1 MSKSNIKKNFF
12 YQMVYQILILVLPF
26 VTSPYIARVIG
37 AEGLGIYSYTS
48 TIAYYFILFSMLGLS
63 NYGNRIIAKV
73 RDNRE
78 ERNQVFSNL
87 AGLHIIISILVL
99 FVYECYVV
107 VIAENQFLA
116 MVQTAYVLSGL
127 FDISWFYFGIEEFK
141 FTVIRNVIVKV
152 ITVACI
158 FAFVHTADNLWIYC
172 LIMAFSHLI
181 SQLVLWIPLK
191 RHVDL
196 KKPCFQEMMHHLRP
210 LLVLFLPAIAV
221 SLYKYMDKVM
231 IGALSSKAELGFYE
245 NAEKLVNMP
254 LSIIAAFGTVMLPRM
269 SNLAANRNL
278 KEVSK
283 YMNLSMNYIMCIA
296 FAMAFGLA
304 GIAGN
309 FAPLFWGEAFAK
321 SGVII
326 IGLSITIPFISFA
339 NIIRTE
345 YLIPF
350 ERDREY
356 LISVICG
363 AAVNFI
369 INCFLIPSIG
379 SIGATI
385 GTVTAEILV
394 CLVQIFCVR
403 KELPIGQYIRNT
415 IAYFLFGCIM
425 LFVVHK
431 IGNQFALSLWGICF
445 QIASGVL
452 ISSAT
457 TLAYWEYT
465 KDPMLLQIRTKMKRK
480 NMK

>member
-26 VTSPYIARVIG
+26 ATSPYIARVIG

-78 ERNQVFSNL
+78 ERNRVFSNL
-87 AGLHIIISILVL
+87 AGLHIIISMLVL
-99 FVYECYVV
+99 FAYVYYAV
-107 VIAENQFLA
+107 VIAENHFFA

-152 ITVACI
+152 ITVICV
-158 FAFVHTADNLWIYC
+158 FTFVHTSAHLWIYC
-172 LIMAFSHLI
+172 LIMALSNLF
-181 SQLVLWIPLK
+181 SQLILWIPL
-191 RHVDL
+191 RRYVVL
-196 KKPCFQEMMHHLRP
+196 KKSCFQEMMRHLRP
-210 LLVLFLPAIAV
+210 LLVLFIPAIAV

-269 SNLAANRNL
+269 SNLAANHNR

-283 YMNLSMNYIMCIA
+283 YMKLSMNYVMCMA

-304 GIAGN
+304 GIARN

-321 SGVII
+321 SGIII

-363 AAVNFI
+363 AVVNLI
-369 INCFLIPSIG
+369 INRFLIPSMG

-415 IAYFLFGCIM
+415 AAYFLFGCIM

-431 IGNQFALSLWGICF
+431 IGNQFALSLWGVCL
-445 QIASGVL
+445 QIVSGIFVCCV
-452 ISSAT
+452 T
-457 TLAYWEYT
+457 TLAYWVYT
-465 KDPMLLQIRTKMKRK
+465 KDPMLLQIQSKMKREGTK
-480 NMK
+480 

>member
-1 MSKSNIKKNFF
+1 M
-12 YQMVYQILILVLPF
+12 
-26 VTSPYIARVIG
+26 R
-37 AEGLGIYSYTS
+37 
-48 TIAYYFILFSMLGLS
+48 
-63 NYGNRIIAKV
+63 
-73 RDNRE
+73 
-78 ERNQVFSNL
+78 
-87 AGLHIIISILVL
+87 
-99 FVYECYVV
+99 
-107 VIAENQFLA
+107 
-116 MVQTAYVLSGL
+116 
-127 FDISWFYFGIEEFK
+127 
-141 FTVIRNVIVKV
+141 
-152 ITVACI
+152 
-158 FAFVHTADNLWIYC
+158 
-172 LIMAFSHLI
+172 
-181 SQLVLWIPLK
+181 
-191 RHVDL
+191 
-196 KKPCFQEMMHHLRP
+196 HLRP
-210 LLVLFLPAIAV
+210 LLVLFIPAIAV

-269 SNLAANRNL
+269 SNLAANHNR

-283 YMNLSMNYIMCIA
+283 YMKLSMNYVMCMA

-304 GIAGN
+304 GIARN

-321 SGVII
+321 SGIII

-363 AAVNFI
+363 AVVNLI
-369 INCFLIPSIG
+369 INRFLIPSMG

-415 IAYFLFGCIM
+415 AAYFLFGCIM

-431 IGNQFALSLWGICF
+431 IGNQFALSLWGVCL
-445 QIASGVL
+445 QIVSGIFVCCV
-452 ISSAT
+452 T
-457 TLAYWEYT
+457 TLAYWVYT
-465 KDPMLLQIRTKMKRK
+465 KDPMLLQIQSKMKREGTK
-480 NMK
+480 